1 MREVWRTTE
10 KTKKISEK
18 RKYWLHRVSD
28 FLEIIGGKILFSVFP
43 FFSVFSVVIHFNL
56 FANLGILM
64 ISKEVLHG

>member
-10 KTKKISEK
+10 KTEKFRKNGNIGFIEFLFFRNHRMKKLNFQFFRS
-18 RKYWLHRVSD
+18 
-28 FLEIIGGKILFSVFP
+28 FP
-43 FFSVFSVVIHFNL
+43 FFSVVIHFNL